1 MIMFKFASL
10 FVSFLFSCGS
20 PVTERIPYGNGI
32 IQESLDH
39 SSWDKLLK
47 KHVDTDGNVNY
58 KNFAKDI
65 EQLENY
71 LNYLAQNIPSKIAA
85 KDEQLAYYINLY
97 NAWTVKLIVENY
109 PLKSIKDIKNPWDQ
123 KIIVLEDVYVSL
135 GDIEHE
141 ILRKMKE
148 PRIHFAIN
156 CASYSCPKLL
166 NEAFTADQLEKQLQ
180 EAAINF
186 INDPKRNRISKNKAE
201 VSQIFNWF
209 KKDFTVDGPLV
220 SYLNQF
226 AKEPFHNIEKI
237 RYISY
242 DWSLNESK

>member
-1 MIMFKFASL
+1 MIMFKFVSL